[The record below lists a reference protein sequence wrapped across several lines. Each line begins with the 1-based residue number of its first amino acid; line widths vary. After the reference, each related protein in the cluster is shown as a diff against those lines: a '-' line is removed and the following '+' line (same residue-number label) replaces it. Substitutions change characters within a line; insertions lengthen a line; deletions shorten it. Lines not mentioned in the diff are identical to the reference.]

1 MVRDDVAEVP
11 GAALR
16 FRLTGKAGK
25 YPLIVME
32 NGWGASYDYF
42 ALLQARLAAKTQVLL
57 YNRAGVGGS
66 IAREPQTV
74 EGMSRHL
81 SALLDHLDIR
91 DPVVVLGQSY
101 GGLICGV
108 HAALIPERLRAIVQV
123 DPTPERADPTID
135 AGLGTMPLIS
145 NLLIGLAML
154 RVPEPIF
161 GSAMPELPEEANAA
175 IRKYAFG
182 NAESLRAS
190 KKEFA
195 LLPVLRAVCAA
206 ATETTR
212 LVISASR
219 IEPASNPLLRM
230 MISQKRTAV
239 MNEAKHALHQA
250 TARRGA
256 GSAFVS
262 LPHTHG
268 GVVCTKSGAA
278 DTATS
283 TFGFLSTLS
292 GKP

>member
-16 FRLTGKAGK
+16 FRLTGKADGN
-25 YPLIVME
+25 YPLIVLE

-42 ALLQARLAAKTQVLL
+42 ALLQAELAAKTQVLL

-74 EGMSRHL
+74 EAMSRHL
-81 SALLDHLDIR
+81 AALLDHLEVR

-135 AGLGTMPLIS
+135 AGLGAMTWIS
-145 NLLIGLAML
+145 NLLIGLAVL
-154 RVPEPIF
+154 RIPEPMF
-161 GSAMPELPEEANAA
+161 GSAMPELPDEANAG
-175 IRKYAFG
+175 IRKHAFG
-182 NAESLRAS
+182 NAQSLRAS

-195 LLPVLRAVCAA
+195 LLPALRAVCAA
-206 ATETTR
+206 ATETPR
-212 LVISASR
+212 LVISASLV
-219 IEPASNPLLRM
+219 EEASNRLLRM
-230 MISQKRTAV
+230 LASQQRTAS
-239 MNEAKHALHQA
+239 MNQAKHALHQA
-250 TARRGA
+250 TAQRGR

-268 GVVCTKSGAA
+268 GVVVTNSGAA
-278 DTATS
+278 DTAAA
-283 TFGFLSTLS
+283 TFGFLSKLS
-292 GKP
+292 E